1 MYKKFDANDAAA
13 LGAIVGAENLL
24 VGSAIS
30 EDYSHDELG
39 GVSRMPDALV
49 FVHTTEEI
57 SEIMKYAYRACIPV
71 TVRGSE
77 TTSKSYPRFWD
88 DLETMKGAT
97 P

>member
-24 VGSAIS
+24 IGDAIS

-71 TVRGSE
+71 TVRGSG
-77 TTSKSYPRFWD
+77 TGLSAPPFRWRAAF
-88 DLETMKGAT
+88 
-97 P
+97 